1 MKDVSILESTLDNLM
16 KNYNNHCSNKGIID
30 DNTKK
35 YSYVNFTDVLN
46 KNPSYH
52 SREIESM
59 KSEI

>member
-1 MKDVSILESTLDNLM
+1 MKDISILESSLDNLI
-16 KNYNNHCSNKGIID
+16 KNNNHCSNKVIID

-35 YSYVNFTDVLN
+35 YSYVNFADVLN
-46 KNPSYH
+46 ENPSYH